1 LYVRRD
7 FLSDMLQP
15 VYILSEANMQETKFK
30 VLATRCG
37 SCGCGCP
44 TIMEAGDSGEVVII
58 GLTQSDLLAH
68 SAVTAKTGEGEAA
81 VVIPKSLLLEA
92 LKALG

>member
-1 LYVRRD
+1 MRLCMPEQFR
-7 FLSDMLQP
+7 
-15 VYILSEANMQETKFK
+15 

-44 TIMEAGDSGEVVII
+44 TIMEGPGNSIVII
-58 GLTQSDLLAH
+58 GSTSNAMVEAAQ
-68 SAVTAKTGEGEAA
+68 VREKTGNGEGA

-92 LKALG
+92 LHLLQAQ